1 MLSTVPSR
9 WLRRRNWR
17 FSSEACETVPGLLL
31 TGDCCWMLGW
41 APREGGREGGR
52 CGAREGRSE
61 EEEEEEAII
70 CLARVVR
77 ASSDLNPVLSRLC
90 TGIGIIPCP
99 ARNLQQPGAFSP
111 SVELLAFMTELD
123 NW

>member
-1 MLSTVPSR
+1 
-9 WLRRRNWR
+9 
-17 FSSEACETVPGLLL
+17 
-31 TGDCCWMLGW
+31 MLGW

-77 ASSDLNPVLSRLC
+77 ASSDLNPVLEARAKGVSEKRRKVHVALGELWFDRGRKSPLEIVHWHRNHSVPCQKPPTTLGIASRC
-90 TGIGIIPCP
+90 VRTKQRDTP
-99 ARNLQQPGAFSP
+99 A
-111 SVELLAFMTELD
+111 T
-123 NW
+123 